1 MDPPRDNVEVEV
13 VGGLNKSAA
22 AVGRA
27 MLQGGGEP
35 SGNADLFSQL
45 KASQPGMFNASQGSL
60 GKFIYVSM
68 SFARFACCWSVSFM
82 FPLYTIGNMTNTAS
96 LANLMLQTGMAP
108 DQISQLAQGGG
119 IASSASLANML
130 GKQRSFDQLMSLD
143 FQSMQ
148 SIDNLA
154 NLIRQGMPNQGA
166 GLRGTP
172 KSQMKNM
179 DWGTQGNN
187 INNNIAAP
195 QAILNQAGMGGSSFD
210 ALVRT
215 LSATTHSTAN
225 SGQSGGS
232 GSGGSAFSNTQR
244 TQPNATSFG
253 NLLQNAQGGLST
265 SAQDFSNILQGL
277 TQQNQ
282 QQQQQQQQGN
292 ANVNFNLGMAA
303 GGGNNPGLNQNA
315 ASGNMFLNMMTQQM
329 AGGNNNMAQQQ
340 QQNNLNP
347 LVMQQLAAGN
357 AQFGQ
362 QTNQVNPMMA
372 LLAQQQLAQTGN
384 NMNNFLA
391 QPQMMNTNPFAS
403 QLASL
408 GSTYN
413 PAPPIN
419 QAGVANMPT
428 GNSNAMAFLN
438 NLIHQQGSS
447 GTINNQASEAP
458 VVTAQHGGGGD
469 NDGST
474 LVSNGKTESTA
485 TSGEKRSIDEVKNNG
500 NAEVEDGQ
508 PSTKKQ
514 NTTEA
519 V

>member
-1 MDPPRDNVEVEV
+1 
-13 VGGLNKSAA
+13 
-22 AVGRA
+22 
-27 MLQGGGEP
+27 
-35 SGNADLFSQL
+35 
-45 KASQPGMFNASQGSL
+45 
-60 GKFIYVSM
+60 
-68 SFARFACCWSVSFM
+68 M
-82 FPLYTIGNMTNTAS
+82 FPLYIIGNMTNTAS

-154 NLIRQGMPNQGA
+154 NLIQQGMPNQGA

-172 KSQMKNM
+172 GKSQMKNM

-187 INNNIAAP
+187 NNNNIAVS
-195 QAILNQAGMGGSSFD
+195 QAILNQAGIGGSSFD

-232 GSGGSAFSNTQR
+232 GSGSGGSAFSNTQR
-244 TQPNATSFG
+244 TQPNATNFG
-253 NLLQNAQGGLST
+253 NLLQNAQGGLAGGQGAGLST

-277 TQQNQ
+277 TQQN

-329 AGGNNNMAQQQ
+329 AGGNNMAQQQ

-357 AQFGQ
+357 AQFGGQ
-362 QTNQVNPMMA
+362 QTNQINPMMA

-384 NMNNFLA
+384 NMNNFLV

-413 PAPPIN
+413 QAPPIN

-438 NLIHQQGSS
+438 NLIQQQGSG
-447 GTINNQASEAP
+447 GTNNNQASEAP
-458 VVTAQHGGGGD
+458 VVTTQDGGGDD

-474 LVSNGKTESTA
+474 LVSNKTESTA
-485 TSGEKRSIDEVKNNG
+485 TSGEKRSIDEVKTDG
-500 NAEVEDGQ
+500 GTEVEDGE

>member
-1 MDPPRDNVEVEV
+1 
-13 VGGLNKSAA
+13 
-22 AVGRA
+22 
-27 MLQGGGEP
+27 
-35 SGNADLFSQL
+35 
-45 KASQPGMFNASQGSL
+45 
-60 GKFIYVSM
+60 
-68 SFARFACCWSVSFM
+68 
-82 FPLYTIGNMTNTAS
+82 MTNTAS
-96 LANLMLQTGMAP
+96 LANLMLQTGMVP

-154 NLIRQGMPNQGA
+154 NLIQQGMPNQGA

-172 KSQMKNM
+172 ARSQMKNM

-187 INNNIAAP
+187 NNNNIAAP

-232 GSGGSAFSNTQR
+232 GSGSGGSAFSNTQR
-244 TQPNATSFG
+244 TQPNATNFG
-253 NLLQNAQGGLST
+253 NLLQNTQGGMGGGQGLST

-282 QQQQQQQQGN
+282 QQQQQQGN

-303 GGGNNPGLNQNA
+303 GGGNNQGLNQNA

-329 AGGNNNMAQQQ
+329 AGGNNMAQHQ

-357 AQFGQ
+357 AQFGG

-438 NLIHQQGSS
+438 NLIQQQGSS
-447 GTINNQASEAP
+447 GTTNNNQASEAP
-458 VVTAQHGGGGD
+458 VVTTQDGGGGGD

-474 LVSNGKTESTA
+474 LVSNKTESTA
-485 TSGEKRSIDEVKNNG
+485 TSGEKRSIDEVKNDG
-500 NAEVEDGQ
+500 AQVEDGE